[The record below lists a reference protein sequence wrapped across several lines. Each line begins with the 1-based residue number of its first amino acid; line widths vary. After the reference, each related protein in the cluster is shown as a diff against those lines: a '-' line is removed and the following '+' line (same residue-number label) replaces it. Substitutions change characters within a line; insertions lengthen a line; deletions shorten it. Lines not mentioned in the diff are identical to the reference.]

1 MQDLLDRAFLLFFR
15 TSVDE
20 VIARREEIVSNSAL
34 AIEPALIDA
43 LELLYDRKYEESLAV
58 LESMQ
63 TGADGSTDRSFVY
76 RVIVMSRIHG
86 RRGRVE
92 RALELLNSLSRQSAC
107 VDALAESILT
117 WRTADCLRMQ
127 RKFNEAMV
135 LLQKAFEVAE
145 VSSVPIMTSVIK
157 GDIASVYLSLGD
169 MARAIVLYEQVMSEI
184 AEEADLVDTVI
195 RTRSNLASAFGSS
208 NRNAEALREYDQ
220 LLQISEVVN
229 EWQINVAVKLNKAIA
244 LKALMRMEESRAEYK
259 EVRELSIEN
268 EDHFFEIKAL
278 IGLSGLCLKM
288 EEIAEARVYAQEA
301 HQLATERDV
310 KSVIVETYTT
320 LADVDR
326 AEGLGDQA
334 ISRQR
339 EAFARL
345 QSSGDHRKA
354 IAVAVDLVGWLKE
367 EQRYQDALEV
377 QEAIATVQ
385 QSINERD
392 LERSLEISTV
402 RERLADE
409 RTAVRVRD
417 EERNKVLHAV
427 LPAHIANRL
436 TSGEPQIVDTL
447 PAVTILFADVVGFTE
462 LVSSMTGEALLD
474 LLSKLFTGMDIA
486 ASRFGCERIKTIGD
500 SYMAICGASEAVDDH
515 IERIVRMALCVVNG
529 EVPLPIDPSQLRIG
543 INTGPVIAGVM
554 DGQRIAYD
562 VWGDTVNVAARM
574 EEHSRPGSVSCT
586 EAVAQG
592 VRQIPE
598 FNLIK
603 REPLNIHG
611 KGLMTTYWLEKA
623 T

>member
-1 MQDLLDRAFLLFFR
+1 M
-15 TSVDE
+15 
-20 VIARREEIVSNSAL
+20 
-34 AIEPALIDA
+34 
-43 LELLYDRKYEESLAV
+43 
-58 LESMQ
+58 
-63 TGADGSTDRSFVY
+63 
-76 RVIVMSRIHG
+76 
-86 RRGRVE
+86 
-92 RALELLNSLSRQSAC
+92 
-107 VDALAESILT
+107 
-117 WRTADCLRMQ
+117 
-127 RKFNEAMV
+127 
-135 LLQKAFEVAE
+135 
-145 VSSVPIMTSVIK
+145 
-157 GDIASVYLSLGD
+157 
-169 MARAIVLYEQVMSEI
+169 
-184 AEEADLVDTVI
+184 
-195 RTRSNLASAFGSS
+195 
-208 NRNAEALREYDQ
+208 
-220 LLQISEVVN
+220 
-229 EWQINVAVKLNKAIA
+229 
-244 LKALMRMEESRAEYK
+244 
-259 EVRELSIEN
+259 
-268 EDHFFEIKAL
+268 
-278 IGLSGLCLKM
+278 
-288 EEIAEARVYAQEA
+288 
-301 HQLATERDV
+301 

-436 TSGEPQIVDTL
+436 TSGERQIVDTL

-574 EEHSRPGSVSCT
+574 EEHSRPGSISCT